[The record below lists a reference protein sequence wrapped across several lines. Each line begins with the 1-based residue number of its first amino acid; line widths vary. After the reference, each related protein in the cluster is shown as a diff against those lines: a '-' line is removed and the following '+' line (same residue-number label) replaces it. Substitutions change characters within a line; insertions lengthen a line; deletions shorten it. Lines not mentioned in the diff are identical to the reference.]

1 VARTKKAAATAEQ
14 PAEQPAEQHAP
25 ATGGGSAS
33 DADTAGAGAVVGDA
47 AVLESLARGAL
58 GEITRPAHVGALRDI
73 TVADDV
79 ATVRFST
86 TQRAYP
92 GWVWTVA
99 IAVNPGM
106 EPSVLETELIPA
118 EGALV
123 APDWIPWADRLEEY
137 LAQQAA
143 EAALRGEELA
153 AEGDESDDDELDD
166 DLDDDHDDDL
176 DDADVDD
183 VDDDDDDHDEHSV
196 AADDDV
202 DGVDIDLHLDDH
214 IDDHVAERH
223 DD

>member
-1 VARTKKAAATAEQ
+1 VARTKKAAAAAEPPVTA
-14 PAEQPAEQHAP
+14 AGA
-25 ATGGGSAS
+25 GSAS
-33 DADTAGAGAVVGDA
+33 GADA
-47 AVLESLARGAL
+47 AVLEQLARGAL

-73 TVADDV
+73 AVVDDV

-86 TQRAYP
+86 TQGAYP

-143 EAALRGEELA
+143 EAALRGDDLDD
-153 AEGDESDDDELDD
+153 EGDEADDDLDGSDLDDHADDELDD
-166 DLDDDHDDDL
+166 DG
-176 DDADVDD
+176 
-183 VDDDDDDHDEHSV
+183 DDDHDEHSV
-196 AADDDV
+196 HADDDV
-202 DGVDIDLHLDDH
+202 DGVDIDLHLDEPADEPAG
-214 IDDHVAERH
+214 DDSER
-223 DD
+223 

>member
-1 VARTKKAAATAEQ
+1 MARTKKAAAAAEPPVTA
-14 PAEQPAEQHAP
+14 AGA
-25 ATGGGSAS
+25 GSAS
-33 DADTAGAGAVVGDA
+33 GADA
-47 AVLESLARGAL
+47 AVLEQLARGAL

-73 TVADDV
+73 AVVDDV

-86 TQRAYP
+86 TQGAYP

-143 EAALRGEELA
+143 EAALRGDDLDG
-153 AEGDESDDDELDD
+153 EGDEADDDLDGSDLDDHADDELDD
-166 DLDDDHDDDL
+166 DG
-176 DDADVDD
+176 
-183 VDDDDDDHDEHSV
+183 DDDHDEHSV
-196 AADDDV
+196 HADDDV
-202 DGVDIDLHLDDH
+202 DGVDIDLHLDEPADEPAG
-214 IDDHVAERH
+214 DDSER
-223 DD
+223 

>member
-1 VARTKKAAATAEQ
+1 MARTKKAAAAAEPPVTA
-14 PAEQPAEQHAP
+14 AGA
-25 ATGGGSAS
+25 GSAS
-33 DADTAGAGAVVGDA
+33 SADA
-47 AVLESLARGAL
+47 AVLEQLARGAL

-86 TQRAYP
+86 TQGAYP

-143 EAALRGEELA
+143 EAALRGDDLDD
-153 AEGDESDDDELDD
+153 EGDEADDDLDGSDLDDHADDELDD
-166 DLDDDHDDDL
+166 DG
-176 DDADVDD
+176 
-183 VDDDDDDHDEHSV
+183 DDDHDEHSV
-196 AADDDV
+196 HADDDV
-202 DGVDIDLHLDDH
+202 DGVDIDLHLDEPADEPAG
-214 IDDHVAERH
+214 DDSER
-223 DD
+223 